1 MVLRRN
7 WLICCTLFAALLA
20 TNADAAAQEEADSS
34 RDLILLSADGPVF
47 VRILLKVDGVGF
59 RQRWR
64 EYADKVF
71 ASIDADGSQSLDM
84 TEADKIPALIAAG
97 AQITEERTLWS
108 QMDVKPADGKVAAE
122 EFRVF
127 VVGALEGS
135 LAIRPFATTRA
146 QAVAMFPRLDLDRD
160 GQLSADEIAKGY
172 QTLRSDDI
180 DGNDV
185 IGIDELL
192 PPQDPTMPAEVR
204 STAEAALDLPFIELR
219 DGNITAEQAVEVLLN
234 RYSKK
239 GRGKGEE
246 SSLGL
251 TKDQLALD
259 AAAMSRFDG
268 NRDGLLDS
276 DELVGLAK
284 DPQPRVRFLVELRVR
299 TRDRPKVRLLSDDD
313 KLASN
318 VQQTSLSRLS
328 LTLAGVSLSMA
339 VTRPRTTTGDA
350 VNLFRVR
357 FLMADADKNRYIDA
371 QEFGGLA
378 IPATT
383 FETVDKNGD
392 GKVFRD
398 ELDAYVDEVNGAAD
412 SQLNARISKQGR
424 TLFQMLDDNRDL
436 RLTRREFQEG
446 PERLAELDTN
456 NDGRFAEA
464 EFQHK
469 YHFSFRS
476 GESPLVSS
484 NAPQTAANA
493 QATPTIRDDTSGPF
507 WFQRMDRNRDG
518 DVSQREFLGSPA
530 TFKRLDVDG
539 DGLLTGDEAEMA
551 DKTE

>member
-1 MVLRRN
+1 MVLCRY
-7 WLICCTLFAALLA
+7 WLICCIVFAALLA
-20 TNADAAAQEEADSS
+20 TTANVAAQQEADAS
-34 RDLILLSADGPVF
+34 RDMILLSADGPVF
-47 VRILLKVDGVGF
+47 VRILLQMDGVGF

-71 ASIDADGSQSLDM
+71 ASIDADGSGSLDM

-97 AQITEERTLWS
+97 AQTTEERTLWS
-108 QMDVKPADGKVAAE
+108 QMDVKPADGKVVAE

-135 LAIRPFATTRA
+135 LAIRPLATTRA
-146 QAVAMFPRLDLDRD
+146 QAVALFPRLDIDRD

-172 QTLRSDDI
+172 DTLRSDDI
-180 DGNDV
+180 DGNEV

-192 PPQDPTMPAEVR
+192 PPQDPTMAAEVR
-204 STAEAALDLPFIELR
+204 ATADAELDMPFIELR
-219 DGNITAEQAVEVLLN
+219 DGSITAEQAVEVLLS
-234 RYSKK
+234 RYSKV

-246 SSLGL
+246 SSRGL
-251 TKDQLALD
+251 TKGQLALD
-259 AAAMSRFDG
+259 AATMSRFDG
-268 NRDGLLDS
+268 NGDGLLDS
-276 DELVGLAK
+276 DELVGLVN
-284 DPQPRVRFLVELRVR
+284 DPQPRVRFLVQLKVR
-299 TRDRPKVRLLSDDD
+299 SFGRPKVRLLSDVD

-318 VQQTSLSRLS
+318 VQQTSSSRLT
-328 LTLAGVSLSMA
+328 LTLAGVSLTMA
-339 VTRPRTTTGDA
+339 VTRPRTTTSDA
-350 VNLFRVR
+350 ANFFRLR
-357 FLMADADKNRYIDA
+357 FRIADADKNQYIDA
-371 QEFGGLA
+371 QEFGGLS
-378 IPATT
+378 IPATA

-412 SQLNARISKQGR
+412 SQLYARISKQGR

-446 PERLAELDTN
+446 PKRLAELDTN

-464 EFQHK
+464 EFQHR
-469 YHFSFRS
+469 YRFTFRS
-476 GESPLVSS
+476 GESPLLPT
-484 NAPQTAANA
+484 NPPQAAANA

-530 TFKRLDVDG
+530 TFQRLDVDG

>member
-246 SSLGL
+246 SWLGL